1 MRKLN
6 VGFYTFDEFFRHWTQ
21 EMERED
27 VCVCVHMYVEGRRGK
42 IKENSSIIVT
52 SDLTFKKA

>member
-6 VGFYTFDEFFRHWTQ
+6 VGFYTFDEFSRHWTQ

-27 VCVCVHMYVEGRRGK
+27 VCVCAHVCGGK
-42 IKENSSIIVT
+42 KREN
-52 SDLTFKKA
+52 KGEQ